1 MASDQEIGERVR
13 NIIAQVFHLSSQEI
27 QGELSM
33 GNPAGW
39 DSLGHMNLVME
50 LEKEFGF
57 TFPTFVIA
65 DLVSIRAIVQAV
77 RERTSA

>member
-1 MASDQEIGERVR
+1 MASDQDIEERVR
-13 NIIAQVFHLSSQEI
+13 NIIAQVFHLSSDET

-33 GNPAGW
+33 GSPGGW
-39 DSLGHMNLVME
+39 DSLGHMNLVMG

-65 DLVSIRAIVQAV
+65 DLVSMPAIVQAI
-77 RERTSA
+77 RERIPA

>member
-13 NIIAQVFHLSSQEI
+13 NIIAQVFHLPSHATH
-27 QGELSM
+27 GELSM

-39 DSLGHMNLVME
+39 DSLGHMNLIME

-65 DLVSIRAIVQAV
+65 DLVSIPAIVQAI
-77 RERTSA
+77 REKTSA